1 MAPETRFYQS
11 LRNNCPPLWHWQRIE
26 SPTGLGIPDVNLF
39 IPKVGEVWLELKS
52 ATKPIIRSAQHAWI
66 KKRMILGSNVAIVF
80 QFGKKIKIWDTPNF
94 GVEATTTQGRLK
106 VNTDPNYECEFSN
119 FAETLILSLT
129 KKTANQNILND
140 E

>member
-1 MAPETRFYQS
+1 
-11 LRNNCPPLWHWQRIE
+11 
-26 SPTGLGIPDVNLF
+26 
-39 IPKVGEVWLELKS
+39 
-52 ATKPIIRSAQHAWI
+52 
-66 KKRMILGSNVAIVF
+66 MILGSNVAIVF